1 MSYVIGIDAGGTKTH
16 ALAARL
22 DGTIVGFGS
31 SGPGSYEIVGIDPAK
46 ASILD
51 AITQALEQGGESADE
66 VELGCFALAGAD
78 FEPEDFDLLIEAMEN
93 LQVCKKV
100 MVKNDAIAGL
110 RAGVS
115 KPYGICVIMGTGF
128 NGAGIGKDGTEIRYF
143 SQGPLF
149 GDVGGGAAIA
159 RESLF
164 HAMRAYDG
172 RGPQT
177 VLMQMAMD
185 HWGAADMEQ
194 LARILYWDKSA
205 AKKIPGMC
213 PKVFDAAY
221 DGDAVAIGIVRKYG
235 QEAGIS
241 ANAIIKRLG
250 LQHDEIEVVLAGSV
264 FKGKGPLMLDVVN
277 STIHEVAPKAKA
289 VTPKYEPVVGAVI
302 IALEKMGVVFEGQ
315 VSANLDAS
323 VPEELRRRDK

>member
-16 ALAARL
+16 ALAAGI
-22 DGTIVGFGS
+22 DGAVTGFGS

-51 AITQALEQGGESADE
+51 AITQALDQSGASTDE
-66 VELGCFALAGAD
+66 VEFGCFALAGAD
-78 FEPEDFDLLIEAMEN
+78 FEPEDFDLLTNAMQE
-93 LQVCKKV
+93 LEVCKKAL
-100 MVKNDAIAGL
+100 VKNDAIAGL

-115 KPYGICVIMGTGF
+115 RPYGICVIMGTGF

-149 GDVGGGAAIA
+149 GDIGGGAAIA

-172 RGPQT
+172 RGKAT
-177 VLMQMAMD
+177 MLVDMALK
-185 HWGAADMEQ
+185 HWGAKDMEQ
-194 LARILYWDKSA
+194 LARILYWDKPA
-205 AKKIPGMC
+205 LKKIPGMC
-213 PKVFDAAY
+213 PKVFDAACA
-221 DGDAVAIGIVRKYG
+221 GDEVAIGIIRKFG
-235 QEAGIS
+235 EEAGVA

-250 LQHDEIEVVLAGSV
+250 LENDSIEVVLAGSV

-277 STIHEVAPKAKA
+277 RTIHAVAPMAKV
-289 VTPKYEPVVGAVI
+289 VTPRYEPVVGALI
-302 IALEKMGVVFEGQ
+302 LALEGAGIPFKGKV
-315 VSANLDAS
+315 AKNLDAS
-323 VPEELRRRDK
+323 VPAELRRD